1 MTAFIADEHI
11 PAPSVETLRAA
22 GFDVLSIREQ
32 HPAVSDIEIVRLASA
47 QNRVIVTCDSDFGEL
62 IYLRRLECRSGVVFL
77 RLGDFSVKEPGEYIL
92 RYLVKILMSS
102 RASSAWLPVRESDNV
117 DYDRKAKR

>member
-32 HPAVSDIEIVRLASA
+32 HPAVSDIEIVRMASA
-47 QNRVIVTCDSDFGEL
+47 QNRVSLPATVIS
-62 IYLRRLECRSGVVFL
+62 
-77 RLGDFSVKEPGEYIL
+77 
-92 RYLVKILMSS
+92 
-102 RASSAWLPVRESDNV
+102 ASSLPSTIGMSVWSGLPS
-117 DYDRKAKR
+117 AG